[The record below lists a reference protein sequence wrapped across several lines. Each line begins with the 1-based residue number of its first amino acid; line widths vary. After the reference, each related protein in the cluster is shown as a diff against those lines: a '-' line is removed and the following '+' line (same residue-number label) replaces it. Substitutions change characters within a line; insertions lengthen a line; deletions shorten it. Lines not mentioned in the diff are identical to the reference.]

1 MTYRK
6 EGIYMGGLREIPEFE
21 MQVTDAARVRKM
33 IEALKE

>member
-21 MQVTDAARVRKM
+21 MQVTDAARV
-33 IEALKE
+33 KEMVKLVNG